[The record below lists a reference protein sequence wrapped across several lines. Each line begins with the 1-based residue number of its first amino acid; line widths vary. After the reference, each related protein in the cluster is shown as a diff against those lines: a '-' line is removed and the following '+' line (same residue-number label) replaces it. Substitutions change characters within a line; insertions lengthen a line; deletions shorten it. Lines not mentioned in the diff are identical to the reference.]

1 VYVFIHLPLST
12 MFEEHLQNL
21 PHGSEFC
28 FIDSIESLENGK
40 SAEGKYTV
48 KGDEVFLKGHFPDL
62 PIMPGVILVESV
74 AQLAGVA
81 VQSDSNSAPLAD
93 LRLCAMK
100 NVKIK
105 GTAVPGQVMLISA
118 EVTAR
123 LGNLVQAKGAV
134 FVNEEMILS
143 AELTL
148 GGRLDQ

>member
-1 VYVFIHLPLST
+1 
-12 MFEEHLQNL
+12 MFEEHLQKL
-21 PHGSEFC
+21 PHGREFC
-28 FIDSIESLENGK
+28 FIDSIVSLEHGK
-40 SAEGKYTV
+40 SAEGKYMV
-48 KGDEVFLKGHFPDL
+48 KGDEAFLKGHFPEL

-81 VQSDSNSAPLAD
+81 VQSDLHSAPLAD

-105 GTAVPGQVMLISA
+105 GTATPGEVMFISA
-118 EVTAR
+118 EVTGR
-123 LGNLVQAKGAV
+123 LGSLVQARGAV
-134 FVNEEMILS
+134 YVNEEMILT